1 MNFLTNSDLT
11 CRFCRHYDPIGRRGG
26 NCQKLQ
32 ASVEATWSACTLATP
47 AFNRDWE
54 SPTEIAN
61 SLSAQVSAAV
71 QVAQYEQMYEQMYD
85 QIAEETLVESAP
97 LAFARRREFR
107 RYD

>member
-11 CRFCRHYDPIGRRGG
+11 CRFCRHYDPVGRRGG

-32 ASVEATWSACTLATP
+32 ASVEAAWSACTLAVP
-47 AFNRDWE
+47 AFNRDWK

-61 SLSAQVSAAV
+61 SIPAQLNATAS
-71 QVAQYEQMYEQMYD
+71 QIEQYELLYE
-85 QIAEETLVESAP
+85 QIAEETLAESTP
-97 LAFARRREFR
+97 LASARLKEFR